1 MTSPGAKRKED
12 PKPGEPPS
20 PVGRGLF
27 GKLEI
32 ATLVLLAAWRILGWL
47 YPGGALSVLAGLG
60 FLVCA
65 VWLAFRWTR
74 RLLKTALWRLR
85 NRLLMSY
92 VFIAVVPV
100 FLLGVLGL
108 FGAWALSG
116 QVAVYL
122 VAQQFQQDVEFLRNG
137 AGALLNNGA
146 DSPAFPADR
155 VLSFLSI
162 RFPGAQVLVTEN
174 AKELLRFPSPGPAA
188 HPAGAQESISG
199 LVVHEGLLYSAAHAG
214 AGNRRVSIYTPV
226 TREYLQ
232 RLIPGLG
239 EINLVD
245 LSAASSPVTRRM
257 RLHTQAFTRS
267 SSPNDDPDPPTAIA
281 PAVNRLDFEVLW
293 GMPLTVTHWD
303 NPSQTSQALLGVHTR
318 ISQVFRVIFSQKA
331 DWDQPWLIYAFYGV
345 AITFLF
351 VEFVSLVIG
360 LSITRTMTLAV
371 HHLYEGT
378 RRVQA
383 GDFTYRIPVN
393 GSDQLSD
400 LGRSYNV
407 MIDNLDRL
415 LKVAKEKE
423 RLQADL
429 DIGQEVQTQLYPHSE
444 PHVEGLQIVTRLTP
458 ARSVSGDYYDYQ
470 RIGESQFALALGD
483 VAGKGISAAI
493 LMASIQS
500 ALRNQLRFLG
510 EQKLPIETA
519 AVVSHINKHL
529 QANTSPEKY
538 ATLFFALYDESS
550 GVLTYTNAGHL
561 PPILIRG
568 GKAERLDV
576 NGMVVGVFPL
586 AAYES
591 SSVAL
596 ERGDILL
603 LYTDGISEPENEYEE
618 MFGEDR
624 LVETVLQSGS
634 APAAAIAD
642 SVFAAVNAWTFEP
655 EYADDMTLMVIRKT
669 A

>member
-1 MTSPGAKRKED
+1 VNAADAKALTPR
-12 PKPGEPPS
+12 GEPRPA
-20 PVGRGLF
+20 PGGWREAI

-32 ATLVLLAAWRILGWL
+32 AGAVLFLLWRLLGWA
-47 YPGGALSVLAGLG
+47 YPGGALAVAAGLA
-60 FLVCA
+60 FLGCA

-74 RLLKTALWRLR
+74 RLLRFALWRLR
-85 NRLLMSY
+85 NRLLLSY
-92 VFIAVVPV
+92 IFIAVVPV

-122 VAQQFQQDVEFLRNG
+122 VSQQFRQDQEFLRSG
-137 AGALLNNGA
+137 AAALLEHSGEIA
-146 DSPAFPADR
+146 AAPPAR
-155 VLSFLSI
+155 SLSFLTA
-162 RFPGAQVLVTEN
+162 RFPGARVLLTEGSRD
-174 AKELLRFPSPGPAA
+174 LLRW
-188 HPAGAQESISG
+188 PAGEAASHAAAEEPLSG
-199 LVVHEGLLYSAAHAG
+199 LVVQDGLLYSAAHMSAAG
-214 AGNRRVSIYTPV
+214 RRVSILTPV
-226 TREYLQ
+226 SKQYLQ
-232 RLIPGLG
+232 ELIPGLG
-239 EINLVD
+239 EITLVD
-245 LSAASSPVTRRM
+245 LSAAAAASGAGRM
-257 RLHTQAFTRS
+257 RLHAATAASVTV
-267 SSPNDDPDPPTAIA
+267 PDDSAPPTSIA
-281 PAVNRLDFEVLW
+281 PALNRLDVEVLW
-293 GMPLTVTHWD
+293 GMPLSVTHWSSGS
-303 NPSQTSQALLGVHTR
+303 PPSQALLGVHTR

-331 DWDQPWLIYAFYGV
+331 DWDQPWLIYAFYLV
-345 AITFLF
+345 AILFLF
-351 VEFVSLVIG
+351 VELVSLVIG

-378 RRVQA
+378 QRVQA

-407 MIDNLDRL
+407 MIENLDRL

-429 DIGQEVQTQLYPHSE
+429 DIGREVQAQLYPHAE
-444 PHVEGLQIVTRLTP
+444 PTVQGLEIVTRLTP
-458 ARSVSGDYYDYQ
+458 ARSVSGDYFDYQ
-470 RIGESQFALALGD
+470 RAGASQFVLALGD

-500 ALRNQLRFLG
+500 ALRNQLRFLA
-510 EQKLPIETA
+510 ERDLPINTA
-519 AVVSHINKHL
+519 SVVSHINKHL

-550 GVLTYTNAGHL
+550 GLLTYTNAGHL

-568 GKAERLDV
+568 GKPQRLDV

-586 AAYES
+586 AAYGA
-591 SSVAL
+591 SSVEL
-596 ERGDILL
+596 QRGDILL

-624 LVETVLQSGS
+624 LVDTVLQCGP

-642 SVFAAVNAWTFEP
+642 AVFEAVRAWTFEP
-655 EYADDMTLMVIRKT
+655 DHADDMTLMVIRKI